1 LPIQFCQQE
10 TIAMALFNREP
21 DKNVKTDL
29 TKGPVAAP
37 SKPAS
42 LPPVSVAP
50 IQSEKMAA
58 PAAASAAPIRPLAP
72 TGDSAAYLDRTS
84 KITGKLTFEA
94 STRLEGTI
102 DGEIV
107 AKDHLVIG
115 ESAVITAQI
124 KAASIVVAGKVNG
137 DITATQRIE
146 IRPAGRVVGNLTAP
160 VFVVHE
166 GALFEGH
173 CSMQADAAQNERKVT
188 VFPKEERTVPKDDR
202 IANGAAAAPEI
213 NAQKS
218 A

>member
-1 LPIQFCQQE
+1 
-10 TIAMALFNREP
+10 MALFNREP
-21 DKNVKTDL
+21 EKNVKADPA
-29 TKGPVAAP
+29 KGPTFTP
-37 SKPAS
+37 SKPVS
-42 LPPVSVAP
+42 IPPPSTAP
-50 IQSEKMAA
+50 IQPEKIAVPSA
-58 PAAASAAPIRPLAP
+58 PNPAPIRPLA
-72 TGDSAAYLDRTS
+72 TSGDSAAYLDRTS
-84 KITGKLTFEA
+84 KISGKLTFEA

-160 VFVVHE
+160 VLVVHE

-188 VFPKEERTVPKDDR
+188 VFPKEDR
-202 IANGAAAAPEI
+202 SANGAANANPASEI

>member
-1 LPIQFCQQE
+1 
-10 TIAMALFNREP
+10 MALFNREP
-21 DKNVKTDL
+21 EKNVKADPA
-29 TKGPVAAP
+29 KGPSSMPPKPVSVPPVSAVPVQPEKIAAP
-37 SKPAS
+37 SVPN
-42 LPPVSVAP
+42 
-50 IQSEKMAA
+50 
-58 PAAASAAPIRPLAP
+58 AAPIRPLA
-72 TGDSAAYLDRTS
+72 TTSDSAAYLDRTS
-84 KITGKLTFEA
+84 KITGKLMFEA

-115 ESAVITAQI
+115 DTAVITAQI
-124 KAASIVVAGKVNG
+124 KAASIIVGGKVNG

-146 IRPAGRVVGNLTAP
+146 VRPAGRVVGNLTAP
-160 VFVVHE
+160 VLVVHE

-188 VFPKEERTVPKDDR
+188 VFPKEDR
-202 IANGAAAAPEI
+202 NANGAPSANQTTEI

>member
-1 LPIQFCQQE
+1 LPIQVCQQE

-21 DKNVKTDL
+21 EKNVKADPA
-29 TKGPVAAP
+29 KGPTSIP
-37 SKPAS
+37 PK
-42 LPPVSVAP
+42 PVSMAPITTAP
-50 IQSEKMAA
+50 IQPEKMAA
-58 PAAASAAPIRPLAP
+58 PSAPNAASIRPLAVA
-72 TGDSAAYLDRTS
+72 GDSAAYLDRTS

-146 IRPAGRVVGNLTAP
+146 IRPAGRVIGNLTAP
-160 VFVVHE
+160 VLVVHE

-188 VFPKEERTVPKDDR
+188 VFPKEDR
-202 IANGAAAAPEI
+202 SANGTASVTPAPEI

>member
-1 LPIQFCQQE
+1 
-10 TIAMALFNREP
+10 MALFNREP
-21 DKNVKTDL
+21 DKNVKPDAA
-29 TKGPVAAP
+29 KGPVSVP
-37 SKPAS
+37 SKPAPIPTVS
-42 LPPVSVAP
+42 AVPVQPERSAAPVAQSVAP
-50 IQSEKMAA
+50 VR
-58 PAAASAAPIRPLAP
+58 PAAP

-84 KITGKLTFEA
+84 KITGKLMFEA
-94 STRLEGTI
+94 STRLDGTI
-102 DGEIV
+102 EGEIT

-188 VFPKEERTVPKDDR
+188 VFPKEER
-202 IANGAAAAPEI
+202 IANGTAAANPAPEVS
-213 NAQKS
+213 AQKS

>member
-1 LPIQFCQQE
+1 
-10 TIAMALFNREP
+10 MALFNREP
-21 DKNVKTDL
+21 EKNVKADPA
-29 TKGPVAAP
+29 KGPTAVPPKPVSMPPVSTAPIPPEKIAAP
-37 SKPAS
+37 SVPN
-42 LPPVSVAP
+42 
-50 IQSEKMAA
+50 AA
-58 PAAASAAPIRPLAP
+58 PVRPLAAA
-72 TGDSAAYLDRTS
+72 GDSAAYLDRTS
-84 KITGKLTFEA
+84 KITGKLMFEA

-102 DGEIV
+102 EGEII

-124 KAASIVVAGKVNG
+124 KAASIIVAGKVNG
-137 DITATQRIE
+137 DISATQRIE

-173 CSMQADAAQNERKVT
+173 CSMQADAAQSERKVT
-188 VFPKEERTVPKDDR
+188 VFPKEARS
-202 IANGAAAAPEI
+202 ANGAAGANPAPEI

>member
-1 LPIQFCQQE
+1 
-10 TIAMALFNREP
+10 M
-21 DKNVKTDL
+21 
-29 TKGPVAAP
+29 PVQP
-37 SKPAS
+37 ER
-42 LPPVSVAP
+42 L
-50 IQSEKMAA
+50 AA
-58 PAAASAAPIRPLAP
+58 PATPHAASARLAAP
-72 TGDSAAYLDRTS
+72 TDSAAYLDRTS

-102 DGEIV
+102 EGEIV
-107 AKDHLVIG
+107 SKDHLVIG

-124 KAASIVVAGKVNG
+124 RGSSIVVAGKVNG
-137 DITATQRIE
+137 DIVASQRIE
-146 IRPAGRVVGNLTAP
+146 IRPAGRVIGNLAAP

-188 VFPKEERTVPKDDR
+188 VFPKEERL
-202 IANGAAAAPEI
+202 ANGTGSSVPAAEI